1 MEQHVYRC
9 ASCGAR
15 FSSERPLGKCPEC
28 RGKVLIH
35 EEGERCRR
43 KGCAGSGSCSGCS
56 GCGS

>member
-15 FSSERPLGKCPEC
+15 FSSERHLGKCPEC

-35 EEGERCRR
+35 EEGECAR
-43 KGCAGSGSCSGCS
+43 KKSCAGSCSGCS